1 MSGRKIFT
9 AGRPNSAP
17 QREFFLARSRFVGYG
32 GARGGGKSWAAR
44 EKAMLLAFYYPGC
57 RILLL
62 RRTYPELRENHML
75 PMQQRLHGI
84 ARWKEAEKSF
94 TFPNGSRLV
103 CGYCDHESDV
113 LQYQGQEYDFI
124 FLEEATHFTEYQ
136 FERLTACLRGTNGY
150 PKRMYLTCNP
160 GGVGHAWVKRLF
172 IDRAY
177 RQLERAED
185 YQFIPARVYD
195 NRDLVEKDPD
205 YVRML
210 QNLPDELRRAWLD
223 GDWDVFEG
231 QFFHEFS
238 REVHVCRPRPIPERW
253 KRYVS
258 IDYGMDML
266 AALWFAVDEQGR
278 ALVYK
283 ELYEGR
289 DNNKGRDGK
298 GHVMREAAKR
308 VLEVNGE
315 DRIELYLAPPDL
327 WNRRQET
334 GKSAADVFAENGVEL
349 TRTNNDRVNGWRMVR
364 EYLTPEPGEDGRPT
378 PRLRIFDTCKN
389 LIRTLPALQHDE
401 RRPEDAATEPH
412 ELTHAPDAL
421 RGFCIFWTL
430 AADRPRAARAE
441 WRDDQYE
448 DYYSADAATRR
459 LLIERWGDP
468 F

>member
-9 AGRPNSAP
+9 AGQPNSEP
-17 QREFFLARSRFVGYG
+17 QRQFFLAQARFIGYG

-57 RILLL
+57 RVLLL

-84 ARWKEAEKSF
+84 AKWKEAEKSF
-94 TFPNGSRLV
+94 TFPNGSRIV

-160 GGVGHAWVKRLF
+160 GGVGHMWVKRLF

-231 QFFHEFS
+231 QYFSEFS
-238 REVHVCRPRPIPERW
+238 REVHVCRPFAPPGHWR
-253 KRYVS
+253 RYVS
-258 IDYGMDML
+258 LDYGMDML
-266 AALWFAVDEQGR
+266 AAYWFAVDEWGR
-278 ALVYK
+278 AVVYR
-283 ELYEGR
+283 EVYEGR
-289 DNNKGRDGK
+289 DNGK
-298 GHVMREAAKR
+298 GAGGRGHIISAAAARLLEA
-308 VLEVNGE
+308 NGGDE
-315 DRIELYLAPPDL
+315 IAAWLAPPDL

-334 GKSAADVFAENGVEL
+334 GRSAADIFAEQGVTL
-349 TRTNNDRVNGWRMVR
+349 TKTGNDRAAGWLAVR
-364 EYLTPEPGEDGRPT
+364 EWLAVSGDEQGGRA

-421 RGFCIFWTL
+421 RGFCAFWV
-430 AADRPRAARAE
+430 DAARRQE
-441 WRDDQYE
+441 QRRHDLLRDDFGVGAPRPGALGE
-448 DYYSADAATRR
+448 GGDYQVV
-459 LLIERWGDP
+459 
-468 F
+468 